1 MNSENPPE
9 DHPLE
14 KHLPRKIPVFPLPN
28 VVFFPNAPLPLYIFE
43 ARYRK
48 MVSDC
53 LKGDRYLG
61 MMLMKPGWEDG
72 TFEYYEVGGLGR
84 ITKAIKHPGGNM
96 DIVLQGLCR
105 YRVKEYVQRVP
116 YLVAEV
122 DILEDEGWEDN
133 TEIQEATQ
141 EMLCLFKQSLYK
153 QDEEVRENLF
163 SQLNLLHSTLDI
175 TNFMGSILG
184 IKPGLK
190 QQVLEASEPAE
201 RVRLLTAILRGE
213 LASLN

>member
-1 MNSENPPE
+1 MNMEKSPE
-9 DHPLE
+9 EMPLE
-14 KHLPRKIPVFPLPN
+14 EHLPRKIPVFPLPN
-28 VVFFPNAPLPLYIFE
+28 VVFFPNSPLPLYIFE

-72 TFEYYEVGGLGR
+72 TFEYYDVGGLGR
-84 ITKAIKHPGGNM
+84 ITKVIKHPGGNM

-105 YRVKEYVQRVP
+105 YRVKEYVQLVP

-122 DILEDEGWEDN
+122 DILEDEGWED
-133 TEIQEATQ
+133 TAEIQGATK
-141 EMLCLFKQSLYK
+141 EMLGLFKQSLYK

-163 SQLNLLHSTLDI
+163 SQLNLLESTLDI

-190 QQVLEASEPAE
+190 QQLLEASKPAE

>member
-1 MNSENPPE
+1 
-9 DHPLE
+9 
-14 KHLPRKIPVFPLPN
+14 
-28 VVFFPNAPLPLYIFE
+28 
-43 ARYRK
+43 

-133 TEIQEATQ
+133 SEIQEATQ